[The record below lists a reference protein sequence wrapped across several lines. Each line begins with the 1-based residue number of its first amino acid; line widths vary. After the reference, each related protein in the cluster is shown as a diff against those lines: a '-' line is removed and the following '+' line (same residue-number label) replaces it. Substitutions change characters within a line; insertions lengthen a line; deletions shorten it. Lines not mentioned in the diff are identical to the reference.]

1 MNMDERVKKE
11 RALPKFNGKTSNQV
25 EPIVGIADVKL
36 RTAQVKSTDRKMKG
50 LGMDNYK
57 VHCLFCQTD
66 EHLQMHAH
74 RINGKMVGWIFVCL
88 GCIVQDKHLNLHIEW
103 VEREIPKES

>member
-11 RALPKFNGKTSNQV
+11 RALPKFNSGTSKT
-25 EPIVGIADVKL
+25 
-36 RTAQVKSTDRKMKG
+36 KG

-74 RINGKMVGWIFVCL
+74 RVKGKMVGWVIVCL
-88 GCIVQDKHLNLHIEW
+88 GCMAQNKHVNLK
-103 VEREIPKES
+103 VK